1 MSMDKIIEKPKA
13 SIWQWGFISVVILG
27 VCWFAYG
34 YWKDAAI
41 STYEAQADQ
50 IIISTVEYGAFEDII
65 PIRGTFQPLNSVFLD
80 AINGGVVEEIFAE
93 EGSFVEAG
101 QPLLQF
107 GNTDLQ
113 LSVSSNDTNI
123 TEQLNNLTNIS
134 NSLETTQI
142 TTDREIIDTEY
153 RIVTLE
159 RLKTRQESLIED
171 SLISLDQYEATL
183 DELDYQ
189 NKVLENILDR
199 QILENRIQE
208 ERQLQIQNQIIKL
221 EENLAVSQS
230 SFENLLVRAPI
241 SGQLTSFPIDV
252 GENKTQGERLGQ
264 IDVVE
269 QYKIVAQ
276 IDEFYVTRITQGQ
289 EAQFSV
295 SGQNYTALVDKIYP
309 EITNGTFEVDLIFQG
324 NGPQAIRRGQT
335 IQMNLT
341 LSNSSQSLILPL
353 GGFIQDTGGTWVFV
367 LDSNGDFAT
376 RREISTGRRN
386 NRFIELQAGL
396 QEGEKVITSSYN
408 QMLDME
414 RIQLQ

>member
-1 MSMDKIIEKPKA
+1 MSMDKIIEKPKV
-13 SIWQWGFISVVILG
+13 SIWQWGLISLVIITF
-27 VCWFAYG
+27 CWFAYG

-41 STYEAQADQ
+41 STYEVQAEQ
-50 IIISTVEYGAFEDII
+50 IIISTVEYGDFEDII
-65 PIRGTFQPLNSVFLD
+65 PIRGTVQPLNSVFLD

-93 EGSFVEAG
+93 EGNFVEAG

-159 RLKTRQESLIED
+159 RLKSRQESLIED

-199 QILENRIQE
+199 QVLENRIQE

-264 IDVVE
+264 IDVIE

-276 IDEFYVTRITQGQ
+276 IDEFYVTRISQGQ

-295 SGQNYTALVDKIYP
+295 SGQSYTALVDKIYP

-324 NGPQAIRRGQT
+324 LGPQAIRRGQT
-335 IQMNLT
+335 IQMNLS